1 MGATLPGEWCGGL
14 GNRRGG
20 TVTLLPGAGRLG
32 ALIGIS
38 VLVSSTPLLS
48 LKINGIEDKP
58 AGTRNENSLS
68 FTFVFLLSISTTAPC
83 KVFVTTLPVIWSP
96 GLIIFG
102 TFTSTTSPLIVLTE
116 MVLTFGGPSMPAVPV
131 VLEVEGGICPDTFT
145 FNKNSKGNKPDTIL
159 LKKQ

>member
-1 MGATLPGEWCGGL
+1 MGAKFPGECCGGI
-14 GNRRGG
+14 GICWGG

-96 GLIIFG
+96 GLIILAL
-102 TFTSTTSPLIVLTE
+102 TSTTSP
-116 MVLTFGGPSMPAVPV
+116 
-131 VLEVEGGICPDTFT
+131 
-145 FNKNSKGNKPDTIL
+145 
-159 LKKQ
+159 